1 MTWQLVNVGGCGVVR
16 AVVAKAFAY
25 LIVGLRFPIII
36 GWAAA
41 VVIAVLLLP
50 PLPSSGGLSDLIP
63 AGSAAAQADA
73 SAARL
78 FGYPLE
84 AGIAIVQSHPHDLPQ
99 ALIDKAARA
108 AVRYDRHASIPGL
121 VAVIPIPNGAGIPQT
136 ITVSPASAAGL
147 LAGVRQRTSTIVT
160 FLEFSPSSTMEQQV
174 SDAALYAHRYLGD
187 VVGVTGPVAAQYE
200 QGLIINRDLVWVELF
215 TLLAIALIVGAR
227 FRSLLAPL
235 AVLACAGTAYALAV
249 RLVAWGAQRIGIAL
263 PQEADP
269 VVVVL
274 LLGVT
279 TDYCVFFLAEMRARL
294 AEGADRLQAVRDS
307 TTASAPIVFTAGLIV
322 AAGSGALLV
331 ARGGL
336 LRAFGPGLAA
346 TVLVSMVVSLTL
358 MPALLG
364 VFSGLMFRHVKPA
377 KSADPTR
384 WLGRFATSKPV
395 ALLVIVACVAG
406 LGIAAAAARGL
417 GLGSPLIGEMPASS
431 AVVRASAA
439 ASAGFAPGILAPTEV
454 LVIGPA
460 AGSQTAADRRLEDAL
475 GRQPGVA
482 SVVGPSLAADPASTG
497 SSSNPMIA
505 KNGAA
510 VRFALIYDS
519 DPLNATAVGQVRTL
533 IARLPALGEAAG
545 LRDVRYEVGGQ
556 TALTSDAI
564 NATASDLWRV
574 GLTIMVVTL
583 LLLILF
589 LRALLAPLYLL
600 AASLLAV
607 LATLGLTLVICDAIF
622 GSPDLVYFVPFAAG
636 VLLVSLGSDYNV
648 FVVGRIWEEARS
660 LPVREAVAV
669 AAPRA
674 SRAITTAGVALA
686 ASFGLLAIIPLEQ
699 FRQLAIIMAVGV
711 ILDTVVVRSLLVP
724 SLVALTGRAGMWPGH
739 QRVDEVAEA
748 APELTD
754 ASQ

>member
-1 MTWQLVNVGGCGVVR
+1 MNVGGFWVVG
-16 AVVAKAFAY
+16 AIVAKAFAY
-25 LIVGLRFPIII
+25 LIVGLRFPVIL

-41 VVIAVLLLP
+41 VVAAVLLLP
-50 PLPSSGGLSDLIP
+50 PLPSSGGLSNLIP

-84 AGIAIVQSHPHDLPQ
+84 AGIAIVQSHPHDLSQ
-99 ALIDKAARA
+99 AVVDKTARA
-108 AVRYDRHASIPGL
+108 AEKYDRHASIPGL
-121 VAVIPIPNGAGIPQT
+121 LAVIPIPNGAGIPQA

-160 FLEFSPSSTMEQQV
+160 YLEFSSDSTMQQQV
-174 SDAALYAHRYLGD
+174 SDAGLYAQRYLAN
-187 VVGVTGPVAAQYE
+187 VIGVTGPVAAQYE
-200 QGLIINRDLVWVELF
+200 QGLIIERDLGWVELF
-215 TLLAIALIVGAR
+215 TLLAIALIVGVR

-235 AVLACAGTAYALAV
+235 AALACAGTAYELAV
-249 RLVAWGAQRIGIAL
+249 RVVAWGAQRTGIAL

-279 TDYCVFFLAEMRARL
+279 TDYCVFFLAEMRTRL

-307 TTASAPIVFTAGLIV
+307 TAASAPIVFTAGLIV
-322 AAGSGALLV
+322 AAGTGALLV

-336 LRAFGPGLAA
+336 LRSFGPGLAA

-364 VFSGLMFRHVKPA
+364 VFGGLMFRHVKPA
-377 KSADPTR
+377 KPADPTR

-417 GLGSPLIGEMPASS
+417 GLGSPLIGEMPSSS
-431 AVVRASAA
+431 AAVRASAA
-439 ASAGFAPGILAPTEV
+439 ASDGFAPGILAPTEV
-454 LVIGPA
+454 LVIGPG
-460 AGSQTAADRRLEDAL
+460 AGSQTAADRRLEDVL
-475 GRQPGVA
+475 RRQPGVS
-482 SVVGPSLAADPASTG
+482 SVVGPSLVDDSASAG

-510 VRFALIYDS
+510 VRFALIYNT

-533 IARLPALGEAAG
+533 IARLPALGDAAG
-545 LRDVRYEVGGQ
+545 LRGVSYQVGGQ
-556 TALTSDAI
+556 TALTGDAI

-574 GLTIMVVTL
+574 GLTIMGVTL

-607 LATLGLTLVICDAIF
+607 LATLGLTVVICDAIF
-622 GSPDLVYFVPFAAG
+622 GSTDLVYFVPFAAG

-660 LPVREAVAV
+660 LPVREAVSV

-686 ASFGLLAIIPLEQ
+686 ASFGLLAVIPLEQ
-699 FRQLAIIMAVGV
+699 FRQMAIIMAVGV

-724 SLVALTGRAGMWPGH
+724 SLVALTGRAGMWPGRP
-739 QRVDEVAEA
+739 RVSEVSGP
-748 APELTD
+748 APELT
-754 ASQ
+754 ALESPR

>member
-1 MTWQLVNVGGCGVVR
+1 
-16 AVVAKAFAY
+16 VAKAFAY
-25 LIVGLRFPIII
+25 LIVGLRFPIIG

-41 VVIAVLLLP
+41 VVLAVLFLP
-50 PLPSSGGLSDLIP
+50 PLPTSGGLSDLIP

-84 AGIAIVQSHPHDLPQ
+84 AGIAVVQSHPHELSQ
-99 ALIDKAARA
+99 AVVDKTARA
-108 AVRYDRHASIPGL
+108 AEKYDRHASIPGL
-121 VAVIPIPNGAGIPQT
+121 LAVIPIPNGAGIPQA

-160 FLEFSPSSTMEQQV
+160 FMEFSANSTMQQQV
-174 SDAALYAHRYLGD
+174 SDADLYAHRYLAD

-364 VFSGLMFRHVKPA
+364 VLGGLMFRHVKPA

-431 AVVRASAA
+431 ATVRASAA

-454 LVIGPA
+454 LVIGPG
-460 AGSQTAADRRLEDAL
+460 AGSQAAADGRFEDAL
-475 GRQPGVA
+475 RRQPGVA
-482 SVVGPSLAADPASTG
+482 SVVGPSLVANSASTG

-519 DPLNATAVGQVRTL
+519 DPLNATAVGQVRALT
-533 IARLPALGEAAG
+533 ARLPALGAAAG
-545 LRDVRYEVGGQ
+545 LRGVSYEVGGQ
-556 TALTSDAI
+556 TALTGDAI

-574 GLTIMVVTL
+574 GLTIMGVTL
-583 LLLILF
+583 LLLIIF

-607 LATLGLTLVICDAIF
+607 LATLGLTVVICDAIF

-686 ASFGLLAIIPLEQ
+686 ASFGLLAVIPLEQ

-739 QRVDEVAEA
+739 QRVNEVPRPA
-748 APELTD
+748 AELTE
-754 ASQ
+754 ASP